1 MTPDAPEKRSTDTPF
16 AGYIDAGRNPVPV
29 PARFFT
35 EVLPEITSLGE
46 LRVTTFL
53 FRLFAQS
60 GGAEA
65 PVAEPAILG
74 DRALRQAFRVDGT
87 PTADTRESI
96 HDALDRAVARGTV
109 LRVVARSGRRSVA
122 WYFLHTPVTRE
133 LVVAIQRGAI
143 APPKAMWVEDHA
155 PVVTADPPTAFFLY
169 EQNIGPLTPM
179 VADRI
184 TRAMDAYPPSWIED
198 AIEEAVAY
206 NRRSWRY
213 IERILETWSQQ
224 GRPDRPG

>member
-1 MTPDAPEKRSTDTPF
+1 VPNSRPKDTPF
-16 AGYIDAGRNPVPV
+16 AGYIDAMRDTVPV

-35 EVLPEITSLGE
+35 DVLPEITSLGE
-46 LRVTTFL
+46 LRVTAFL
-53 FRLFAQS
+53 FRLFALH

-65 PVAEPAILG
+65 PVAEPVITG
-74 DRALRQAFRVDGT
+74 DRALRQTFRVDGT
-87 PTADTRESI
+87 ASADTREAI
-96 HDALDRAVARGTV
+96 LDALDRAVARGSL

-133 LVVAIQRGAI
+133 LVQAIQRGAI
-143 APPKAMWVEDHA
+143 APPQAMWVEDHA
-155 PVVTADPPTAFFLY
+155 PEVTADPPTAFYLY
-169 EQNIGPLTPM
+169 EQNIGPLTPL

-184 TRAMDAYPPSWIED
+184 TRAMDAYPLPWIED

-224 GRPDRPG
+224 GRPDRST

>member
-1 MTPDAPEKRSTDTPF
+1 MPDARNAHSTDTPF
-16 AGYIDAGRNPVPV
+16 AGFIDINRDTVPV
-29 PARFFT
+29 PERFFT

-46 LRVTTFL
+46 LRVTTCL
-53 FRLFAQS
+53 FRLVARS
-60 GGAEA
+60 GGPEA

-74 DRALRQAFRVDGT
+74 DRVLRQAFRVDGT
-87 PTADTRESI
+87 PTADTRETI
-96 HDALDRAVARGTV
+96 LDALDRAIARGTL
-109 LRVVARSGRRSVA
+109 LRVEARTGRRSVA

-133 LVVAIQRGAI
+133 LVQAIQRGAI
-143 APPKAMWVEDHA
+143 APPEVMWVEDHA
-155 PVVTADPPTAFFLY
+155 PEVSADPPTAFFLY
-169 EQNIGPLTPM
+169 EQNIGPLTPL

-198 AIEEAVAY
+198 AIEEAVTY

-224 GRPDRPG
+224 GRLDRPT

>member
-1 MTPDAPEKRSTDTPF
+1 MPDLARARAKDTPF
-16 AGYIDAGRNPVPV
+16 AGYIDAARDTVPV

-46 LRVTTFL
+46 LRVTTSL
-53 FRLFAQS
+53 FRLFAQH
-60 GGAEA
+60 GGTEA
-65 PVAEPAILG
+65 PIPEPAIAG

-87 PTADTRESI
+87 PTADTREAI
-96 HDALDRAVARGTV
+96 LDALDRAVARGTV
-109 LRVVARSGRRSVA
+109 LRVIAHGGRRSVP

-133 LVVAIQRGAI
+133 LVQAIQRGAI
-143 APPKAMWVEDHA
+143 APPTAMWVEDHA
-155 PVVTADPPTAFFLY
+155 PEVTADPPTAFFLY
-169 EQNIGPLTPM
+169 EQNIGPLTPL

-184 TRAMDAYPPSWIED
+184 TRAMDAYPPAWIED

-224 GRPDRPG
+224 GRPDRPD

>member
-1 MTPDAPEKRSTDTPF
+1 MHDARDMRPGDTPF
-16 AGYIDAGRNPVPV
+16 AGYIDADRAPVPV
-29 PARFFT
+29 PERFFT

-46 LRVTTFL
+46 LRATTYV
-53 FRLFAQS
+53 FRLVAH
-60 GGAEA
+60 GGGPEA

-74 DRALRQAFRVDGT
+74 DRSLRQAFRVDGT
-87 PTADTRESI
+87 PTGDTREAI
-96 HDALDRAVARGTV
+96 LDALDRAVARGTL
-109 LRVVARSGRRSVA
+109 LRVVATSGRRGVA

-133 LVVAIQRGAI
+133 LVQAIQRGAI
-143 APPKAMWVEDHA
+143 APPKTMWVDDRA
-155 PVVTADPPTAFFLY
+155 PEVTADPPTAFFLY
-169 EQNIGPLTPM
+169 EQNIGPLTPL

-198 AIEEAVAY
+198 AIEEAVTY

-224 GRPDRPG
+224 GRTDRPG